1 MKDTQDTVSSD
12 FEQVAIAYQEF
23 CRAID
28 RAALNTSIRLRN
40 RPELPG
46 FEKQIRAIVPQ
57 TLPVFLNTFP
67 RLSEPSPAP
76 LATNNQ
82 QISHLTK

>member
-12 FEQVAIAYQEF
+12 FEQVAIAYQAL

-40 RPELPG
+40 RPELPV
-46 FEKQIRAIVPQ
+46 FEKHIRAMVPQ
-57 TLPVFLNTFP
+57 TLPVFLNN
-67 RLSEPSPAP
+67 LSQIERSIAR
-76 LATNNQ
+76 ATGN
-82 QISHLTK
+82 K

>member
-12 FEQVAIAYQEF
+12 FEQVAIAYQAL

-46 FEKQIRAIVPQ
+46 FEKQIRAMVPQ
-57 TLPVFLNTFP
+57 TLPVFLNN
-67 RLSEPSPAP
+67 LSQIERAITR
-76 LATNNQ
+76 ATDNQ
-82 QISHLTK
+82 

>member
-12 FEQVAIAYQEF
+12 FEQVAIAYQAL

-46 FEKQIRAIVPQ
+46 FEKQIRAMVPQ
-57 TLPVFLNTFP
+57 TLPVFLNN
-67 RLSEPSPAP
+67 LSQVERAIAR
-76 LATNNQ
+76 ATGNQ
-82 QISHLTK
+82 